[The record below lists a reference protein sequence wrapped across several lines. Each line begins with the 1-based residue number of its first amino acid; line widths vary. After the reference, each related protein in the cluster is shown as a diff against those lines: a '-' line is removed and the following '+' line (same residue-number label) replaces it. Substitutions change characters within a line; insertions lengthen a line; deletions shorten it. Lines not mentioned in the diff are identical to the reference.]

1 MSLTMSQPSLGGYTL
16 HSNHNSSSAG
26 RDSGE
31 NEVVL
36 TTGDMSGVFSDQGVE
51 LALDGN
57 LTSFA
62 HTTASDYSWIRVEFE
77 EVSPVFLVKIINR

>member
-1 MSLTMSQPSLGGYTL
+1 MSKTSPGRYPL
-16 HSNHNSSSAG
+16 HSTQIPTSAG
-26 RDSGE
+26 REAGE

-36 TTGDMSGVFSDQGVE
+36 TTGNMSGVFSDQGVE

-62 HTTASDYSWIRVEFE
+62 HTTASNYSWIRVEFG
-77 EVSPVFLVKIINR
+77 EVSPVFFVKIINR